1 MKFFSGIWLSLL
13 LAGYPALAAEN
24 GHPVSMWQIEGT
36 SNSIY
41 LLGSIHMLREQ
52 DHPIPSVIYAAYREA
67 ETLIMELDMDDI
79 DPVAEQA
86 LATELGLIQDGR
98 TLRDLMGPERYA
110 EAESLAAE
118 LQIPLRLLDKSEPWY
133 AAVNIEIMMLMR
145 IGFNPMHG
153 IEFHLSELA
162 KRDHKEIF
170 GTTKGLLEQ
179 FGPERCLDTP
189 LAEEAMTGFGLGAAI
204 NGMRPIHIHIRVDF
218 LLLAMNQLVNMVSS
232 YSYSTM
238 GKIKVPIVIRA
249 VVGRGWGQGYQ
260 HSKSMHSYFSHIPGL
275 KVIVPTTPAD
285 AKGLLISAIRDDNPV
300 IMLEHRWLHWV
311 EDEVPE
317 EPYEI
322 PIGESNILRKGDDFT
337 RRERQV
343 RPLEDL
349 DPRAALDEGPR
360 NFRQDQERPR
370 SRHFGT
376 RTGAT
381 D

>member
-1 MKFFSGIWLSLL
+1 MRNCTQGYSLRKISYQDAVLEATRQEMERDENVFVYGI
-13 LAGYPALAAEN
+13 G
-24 GHPVSMWQIEGT
+24 
-36 SNSIY
+36 
-41 LLGSIHMLREQ
+41 
-52 DHPIPSVIYAAYREA
+52 
-67 ETLIMELDMDDI
+67 
-79 DPVAEQA
+79 VA
-86 LATELGLIQDGR
+86 
-98 TLRDLMGPERYA
+98 
-110 EAESLAAE
+110 
-118 LQIPLRLLDKSEPWY
+118 
-133 AAVNIEIMMLMR
+133 
-145 IGFNPMHG
+145 
-153 IEFHLSELA
+153 
-162 KRDHKEIF
+162 DHKEIF
-170 GTTKGLLEQ
+170 GTTTGLLEQ
-179 FGPERCLDTP
+179 FGPDRCLDTP

-300 IMLEHRWLHWV
+300 IMLEHRWLHWA

-337 RRERQV
+337 IVATSWMNVEALKAAEILERHGV
-343 RPLEDL
+343 DVEVI
-349 DPRAALDEGPR
+349 DPRTIAPFDDSLAVKSVNKTGHCLVADNDWVDSGFSAEIAARISEKSFGNLKTPVTRIGWAHTPTPTVRKLENEFYPNAEQIVRAVEKKLGLKPLDLSSEDFYSYESRFKGP
-360 NFRQDQERPR
+360 F
-370 SRHFGT
+370 
-376 RTGAT
+376 
-381 D
+381 